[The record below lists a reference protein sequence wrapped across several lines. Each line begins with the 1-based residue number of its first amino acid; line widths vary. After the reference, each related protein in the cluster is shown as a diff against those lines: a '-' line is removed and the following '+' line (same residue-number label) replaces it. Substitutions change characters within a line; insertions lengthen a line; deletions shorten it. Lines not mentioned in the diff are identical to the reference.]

1 VKLRSRLAVIA
12 IYLLFAV
19 MPAGAQAASANMLV
33 HIHPQ
38 EYSHSIKLWQYYY
51 DYWFEQGPVVEPI
64 AIAMLSEAY
73 GDVHM
78 CVPGSEGRAL
88 LWIKPRMYYN
98 PQMKYFYAEI
108 HATAF
113 TSKGEALSSYIGEA
127 KKEGFLDILPGK
139 QVPVVYQMAM
149 QDLLTKMREDQQLK
163 ILATNGESNA
173 DAATVCGSLIS
184 NSRPSTMDLNY
195 FFKRVK

>member
-1 VKLRSRLAVIA
+1 MKLRCRLAVLG
-12 IYLLFAV
+12 IYLLSAI
-19 MPAGAQAASANMLV
+19 MPAVAHAAPANMLV

-38 EYSHSIKLWQYYY
+38 EYTHPIKLWHYYF

-64 AIAMLSEAY
+64 AISMLTEAY
-73 GDVHM
+73 GDVKM
-78 CVPGSEGRAL
+78 CAPGSEGRVL

-113 TSKGEALSSYIGEA
+113 TSKGEALASYIGEA

-149 QDLLTKMREDQQLK
+149 QDLLTKMREDQQLQT
-163 ILATNGESNA
+163 LAANGEGNA
-173 DAATVCGSLIS
+173 DAATVCATLASHA
-184 NSRPSTMDLNY
+184 RPSTMDLNY
-195 FFKRVK
+195 FFKRVE